1 MRIENR
7 VKDLKKNFLC
17 VEDKNMKK
25 SEKDITKIDEKVP
38 AELKKEESIID
49 LITTKFKITEEALVK
64 STGFEKDGSEFVLC
78 CSLDTLLTVGDDLIE
93 RKKKIARFLA
103 AMAGLKPMDGFEGLL
118 ISQMISTHKSAMDC
132 FRMAQKN
139 KDFADIF
146 FKLQNQGI
154 KFMRLYSQQLETLD
168 KHRNKGRQTMTV
180 EHVHI
185 HDGGQAIVGN
195 VTQGGGGST
204 IEN

>member
-17 VEDKNMKK
+17 VEDKNIKK

-38 AELKKEESIID
+38 AELKKEKSIID

-78 CSLDTLLTVGDDLIE
+78 CSLDTLITVGDDLIE

-103 AMAGLKPMDGFEGLL
+103 AMVGLKPMDGFEGLL
-118 ISQMISTHKSAMDC
+118 ISQMISTYKSAMES
-132 FRMAQKN
+132 FGRANNNKN
-139 KDFADIF
+139 SVDVCS
-146 FKLQNQGI
+146 KLQNQGI
-154 KFMRLYSQQLETLD
+154 KLMRLYNQQLETLD
-168 KHRNKGRQTMTV
+168 KHRNKGRQKMTV
-180 EHVHI
+180 EHVHVYK
-185 HDGGQAIVGN
+185 GGQAIVGTVN
-195 VTQGGGGST
+195 QEGGVNN
-204 IEN
+204 EN